1 VRRGKLLQSFTLRY
15 GVVFASYRRYRE
27 GIIMQLNMLK
37 GKIHR
42 AIVTQAELHYEG
54 SCAIDALLLEA
65 SGIREYEAIDIYN
78 VSNGERFST
87 YAIRGEPGSGIISI
101 NGAAAH
107 RAQPGHIIIIAAYAH
122 MSESEAATYK
132 PKLCYVDAHNRVV
145 RTNSSIAEQSSN
157 LKAA

>member
-1 VRRGKLLQSFTLRY
+1 
-15 GVVFASYRRYRE
+15 
-27 GIIMQLNMLK
+27 MQLNMLK

-54 SCAIDALLLEA
+54 SCAIDAHLLEA

-107 RAQPGHIIIIAAYAH
+107 RAQPGHIIIIAAYANFEEKELA
-122 MSESEAATYK
+122 SFK
-132 PKLCYVDAHNRVV
+132 PKLVYVDAHNRVV
-145 RTNSSIAEQSSN
+145 RTNESIAEQASPKHASS
-157 LKAA
+157 KHAA